1 MSCINEL
8 SPDEAR
14 PYIVDMLDAIRKE
27 EQAVALNKSR
37 YIVFARRHHFT
48 FAEIAELL
56 HMSEQGVGKA
66 FKRIARSMPEWVI

>member
-1 MSCINEL
+1 MDATHEL

-14 PYIVDMLDAIRKE
+14 PHIVEMLDAIRKE

-37 YIVFARRHHFT
+37 YIVFARRHKFT

-56 HMSEQGVGKA
+56 DMSEQGVGKA
-66 FKRIARSMPEWVI
+66 YKRIAQSMPEWVL